1 MKNVAIIGSSGGNLF
16 NHGGQDAEKLLQELL
31 VQCEAAHMQVN
42 YVQFIGADASMDRA
56 KQTTGATLYAMV
68 EGDIRPIET
77 GHLQQINEAVAQ
89 WDAKLADH
97 IHSGDVDGLIVMS
110 ADPKNAN
117 RAALRAATDRQIP
130 IVGTGGTAM
139 ADIQASGANVI
150 ASSGTTGTTNR
161 TRAISFV
168 AALAKHGASS
178 SARNYRKI
186 LITKIR
192 KTL

>member
-1 MKNVAIIGSSGGNLF
+1 M
-16 NHGGQDAEKLLQELL
+16 
-31 VQCEAAHMQVN
+31 
-42 YVQFIGADASMDRA
+42 
-56 KQTTGATLYAMV
+56 
-68 EGDIRPIET
+68 
-77 GHLQQINEAVAQ
+77 QQINEAVAQ